1 MCAIAHAYT
10 SYSEQNMNRTKGYIY
25 IFTAGCLWGFIG
37 LFVNLLT
44 ACGADSGTTAF
55 IRMCSGMLL
64 MIPLLLA
71 SGGPAL
77 FHIYK
82 KGLGICLI
90 LGVFGQ
96 AAFNYAYTWAIRLVG
111 VATGSVLLYTAPI
124 FVCIMSWMI
133 FKEELGKKK
142 FLALGINIIGCIL
155 TVTGGN
161 FSAMSFS
168 VIGVCAGIMAGFL
181 YAMVTIMGTLGKNYN
196 SLTITFYSFFFG
208 TLTLALIVQP
218 WGNIAECMSL
228 PFVLSS
234 IGYGLVPT
242 VGSYFF
248 YMRGLT
254 ADLET
259 SKVPVVASVET
270 VVAALIGILLYHE
283 AAGFGK
289 LAGIAL
295 VIVSIAVMNMNFDKK
310 KA

>member
-1 MCAIAHAYT
+1 M
-10 SYSEQNMNRTKGYIY
+10 SKTKGYLY

-44 ACGADSGTTAF
+44 ACGAESGTTAF

-71 SGGPAL
+71 SGGPAR
-77 FHIYK
+77 FNIDK

-96 AAFNYAYTWAIRLVG
+96 AAFNYAYTMAIRMVG
-111 VATGSVLLYTAPI
+111 VATGSVLLYTSPI
-124 FVCIMSWMI
+124 FVCIMSWML
-133 FKEELGKKK
+133 FKEKLGKQK
-142 FLALGINIIGCIL
+142 FIALGINIIGCIL

-161 FSAMSFS
+161 FSVMSFS
-168 VIGVCAGIMAGFL
+168 VIGVCAGVMAGFL
-181 YAMVTIMGTLGKNYN
+181 YALVTIMGTVGKNYN
-196 SLTITFYSFFFG
+196 ALTITFYSFFFG

-218 WGNIAECMSL
+218 WANLAACISV
-228 PFVLSS
+228 PFLLSAL
-234 IGYGLVPT
+234 GYGLIPT

-259 SKVPVVASVET
+259 SKVPIVASVET
-270 VVAALIGILLYHE
+270 VVAALIGVLVYSE
-283 AAGFGK
+283 SAGVGK
-289 LAGIAL
+289 LLGIAL
-295 VIVSIAVMNMNFDKK
+295 VLLSIAVMNVKLNPKK
-310 KA
+310 T